1 MNRKFLENLFSSEE
15 DEDAKKNYINTIM
28 SEHGKDIEKKNTEIG
43 TLKNEI
49 NVKQGVIDNLNVKV
63 SDYEKQDIEAI
74 KKEQYELGKADGSKE
89 VETFKKNNALEKAI
103 LNSKPKDSKV
113 LMKLI
118 DTDKL
123 TYEEKDGNYSIAGL
137 EEQINSIK
145 EGHSYLFEEM
155 NDDGQ
160 NVDLGDTH
168 NNSTNSVDPE
178 KMSYE
183 DYKKWREQN

>member
-1 MNRKFLENLFSSEE
+1 MNRKFLENLFSSVE
-15 DEDAKKNYINTIM
+15 DEDTKKNYINSIM

-89 VETFKKNNALEKAI
+89 VETFKKNNALEKAVAS
-103 LNSKPKDSKV
+103 SKPKDSKV

-123 TYEEKDGNYSIAGL
+123 TYEEKDGNYSITGL

-155 NDDGQ
+155 NDGGQ

-168 NNSTNSVDPE
+168 NNSTGSVDPE

>member
-1 MNRKFLENLFSSEE
+1 MNRKFLENLFSSVE

-145 EGHSYLFEEM
+145 EGHK
-155 NDDGQ
+155 
-160 NVDLGDTH
+160 
-168 NNSTNSVDPE
+168 STI
-178 KMSYE
+178 
-183 DYKKWREQN
+183 